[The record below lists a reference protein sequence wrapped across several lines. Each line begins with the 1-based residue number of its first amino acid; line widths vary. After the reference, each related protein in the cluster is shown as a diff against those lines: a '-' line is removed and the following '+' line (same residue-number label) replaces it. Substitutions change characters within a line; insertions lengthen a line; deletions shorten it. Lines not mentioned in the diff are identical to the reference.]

1 MDFITAIV
9 LGLLQG
15 IFEWLP
21 ISSQGNI
28 LGILVWFGSN
38 PKVALQLAVMLHA
51 GTLLSAIVY
60 FRKELR
66 EMLLPKQNVS
76 ETKKKKN
83 SQLLKFLIIATIATA
98 ITAIPSFL
106 ILEELLGFGIAFVLL
121 LLAVLLLITGL
132 LQLKKKQ
139 IGAGKL
145 TWKNGL
151 LAGLG
156 QGFSALPGV
165 SRSGI
170 TTSVLLFR
178 GFSGEDAFR
187 ISFLMSIPAVFFA
200 EIGYGLLKGF
210 IFNEFSLVAL
220 IVAFVI
226 GLVTMDLLIKLV
238 RKINFSWICFV
249 LAIIYF
255 IGFVL
260 LV

>member
-83 SQLLKFLIIATIATA
+83 L
-98 ITAIPSFL
+98 
-106 ILEELLGFGIAFVLL
+106 
-121 LLAVLLLITGL
+121 
-132 LQLKKKQ
+132 
-139 IGAGKL
+139 
-145 TWKNGL
+145 
-151 LAGLG
+151 
-156 QGFSALPGV
+156 
-165 SRSGI
+165 
-170 TTSVLLFR
+170 
-178 GFSGEDAFR
+178 
-187 ISFLMSIPAVFFA
+187 
-200 EIGYGLLKGF
+200 
-210 IFNEFSLVAL
+210 
-220 IVAFVI
+220 
-226 GLVTMDLLIKLV
+226 
-238 RKINFSWICFV
+238 
-249 LAIIYF
+249 
-255 IGFVL
+255 
-260 LV
+260 